1 MVLLAQNKNR
11 FFFVFIQEE
20 QIRWFVYLEVDLNW
34 VYEYEY
40 VHDFEVNGFKN
51 FIF

>member
-1 MVLLAQNKNR
+1 MVLLAQNKNQ

-20 QIRWFVYLEVDLNW
+20 WIRWFVYLGVDLNW
-34 VYEYEY
+34 VCEYEN
-40 VHDFEVNGFKN
+40 VHGFEVNGFKN